1 MTVGELKKI
10 LLQHSDYDV
19 CLFDDY
25 ADEYGDH
32 EEQLSNIADETLI
45 KISIESST
53 ETDELELFI
62 EDTDIDNDTKTIF
75 LINNEHSFTR
85 FIDE

>member
-1 MTVGELKKI
+1 MKAKQ
-10 LLQHSDYDV
+10 LL
-19 CLFDDY
+19 
-25 ADEYGDH
+25 
-32 EEQLSNIADETLI
+32 EQLSNIADETLI
-45 KISIESST
+45 KVSIGSST

-75 LINNEHSFTR
+75 LLNNEHNFTR

>member
-1 MTVGELKKI
+1 MKAKQ
-10 LLQHSDYDV
+10 LL
-19 CLFDDY
+19 
-25 ADEYGDH
+25 
-32 EEQLSNIADETLI
+32 EQLSNIADETLI

-53 ETDELELFI
+53 ETDELQLFI

-75 LINNEHSFTR
+75 LINNEHNFTR

>member
-1 MTVGELKKI
+1 MKAKQ
-10 LLQHSDYDV
+10 LL
-19 CLFDDY
+19 
-25 ADEYGDH
+25 
-32 EEQLSNIADETLI
+32 EQLSNIADETLI

-62 EDTDIDNDTKTIF
+62 DDTDIDNDTKTIF